1 MKKFSPAIILITLLA
16 GGCASQTGWSPTIDP
31 YNDRNIGRINQDT
44 AECQQLAGQASGGTL
59 KESAKGA
66 GVGALAGAAGGA
78 VLGAITGD
86 AGKGAAIGA
95 AVGGLGGAA
104 QQGTQS
110 EAQYKRAFINCMRG
124 RGHNVV
130 N

>member
-1 MKKFSPAIILITLLA
+1 MQKLSPVIILSALLA
-16 GGCASQTGWSPTIDP
+16 SGCASQTGWSPTVDP
-31 YNDRNIGRINQDT
+31 YNDRNLGRVNQDT
-44 AECQQLAGQASGGTL
+44 AECQQLAGQASNGTL

-78 VLGAITGD
+78 VLGAI
-86 AGKGAAIGA
+86 AGNAGTGAALGA
-95 AVGGLGGAA
+95 AVGGIGGAA